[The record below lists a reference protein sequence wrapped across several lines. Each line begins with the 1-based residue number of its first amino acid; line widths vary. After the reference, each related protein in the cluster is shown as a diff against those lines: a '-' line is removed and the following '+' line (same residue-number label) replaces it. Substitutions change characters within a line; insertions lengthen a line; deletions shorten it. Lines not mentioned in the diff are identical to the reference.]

1 MLMGA
6 LTVLYRDGVFSF
18 LDNIRH
24 GVDDIV
30 LNVMNTLPPHLPV
43 RVYPARNLIWIN
55 TKQYNQSNHT
65 GESFYN
71 YMKL

>member
-1 MLMGA
+1 MGA

-24 GVDDIV
+24 SVDDIV

-43 RVYPARNLIWIN
+43 RIYPARNLIWIN
-55 TKQYNQSNHT
+55 TKQSNQSNHT
-65 GESFYN
+65 GKSFYN